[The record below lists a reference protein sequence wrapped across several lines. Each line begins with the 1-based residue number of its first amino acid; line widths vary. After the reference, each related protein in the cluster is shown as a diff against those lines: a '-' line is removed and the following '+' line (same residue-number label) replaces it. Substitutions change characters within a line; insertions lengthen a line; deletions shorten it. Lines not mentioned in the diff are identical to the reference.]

1 MPEDR
6 QIRKNLRESP
16 MKNGHVHMG
25 GGDYLPSDPEP
36 PYVNENTVTVHKY
49 TMLLFFYRLCEA
61 DGTYEVN
68 FVYFKSD
75 ALIQHTNTV
84 KLCYICY
91 ILMDSCYL
99 WV

>member
-1 MPEDR
+1 M
-6 QIRKNLRESP
+6 
-16 MKNGHVHMG
+16 

-36 PYVNENTVTVHKY
+36 PVTVRKY

-68 FVYFKSD
+68 FAYFKSD

-84 KLCYICY
+84 KLCHICY
-91 ILMDSCYL
+91 ILTDSWYL
-99 WV
+99 WVWQREVKKKKQTTTTKYM